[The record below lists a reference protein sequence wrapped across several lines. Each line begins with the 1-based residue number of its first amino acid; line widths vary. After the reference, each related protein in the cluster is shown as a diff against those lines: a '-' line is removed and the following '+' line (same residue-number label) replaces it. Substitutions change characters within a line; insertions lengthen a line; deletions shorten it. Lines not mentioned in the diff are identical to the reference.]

1 MLARNRAGTIKI
13 ILVLFYETSLHTQK
27 KFFAKLFNLWF
38 ALTLSRRFTKC
49 LEAMCSQIQPSYAD
63 TLNYIRQVSRTITM
77 LFNQYFS
84 GQVMNSNIGLE
95 VYSQWS
101 ERSCGRGDGE
111 PLEFRNDFLIPDY
124 FQLNFRLRG

>member
-13 ILVLFYETSLHTQK
+13 ILVLFHETFLHTQK
-27 KFFAKLFNLWF
+27 KFFAKLFDLWF

-49 LEAMCSQIQPSYAD
+49 LKQCVHTCSHLTD

-77 LFNQYFS
+77 LSNPYFS

-95 VYSQWS
+95 VYSQ
-101 ERSCGRGDGE
+101 
-111 PLEFRNDFLIPDY
+111 
-124 FQLNFRLRG
+124 